1 MPTRLLPS
9 LLTFAILA
17 AAATVSSAQQEAA
30 APAARVDLA
39 TDAGAALL
47 RGVWRYADA
56 HVIEARFRAPDAEGQ
71 PTGAEVVTNDIVP
84 HAGVADFDDSK
95 WEVIA
100 PTALN
105 ARRGNGLVSFNWYR
119 IVVTVPSQID
129 GFDPTGS
136 TVWFETR
143 LDDYAEVWVDGEL
156 GRAFGQRGG
165 SVVAGW
171 NAPNRLLIG
180 RNVKPGQRIQLAIFG
195 MNGPISDS
203 PTNYIFVREA
213 KLEFFRGSEAPVA
226 VGPHEVNVKVE
237 RTDPAINAIIP
248 PNAKLFKVAEGFLFT
263 EGPVWV
269 RDRDVLLFSDP
280 NHNTIYQYMQSGTL
294 SVFRDKSGYDAAD
307 IAEYLQ
313 PGSNGLTLDK
323 QGRLTIDE
331 QGRHRVS
338 RLERDG
344 TLTVLADSYEG
355 KRLNSPNDLV
365 YKSDGSLYFTD
376 PPFGLPKFFD
386 DPRKELPYSGVFRW
400 KDGRLQLLTA
410 ELKGPN
416 GIVFS
421 PDEKYLYVSNWDP
434 AAKTVTRYP
443 VRRDGTIGRGEILID
458 LTPQIPGEEALDG
471 MKADIKGNLYL
482 SAPGGV
488 WIFDPSG
495 KHLGTV
501 TAPHPVHNF
510 AWGGKDARTLYLCA
524 RSALYRID
532 LLIPGIRP

>member
-1 MPTRLLPS
+1 MRIPVLRTLLGYG
-9 LLTFAILA
+9 ILA
-17 AAATVSSAQQEAA
+17 AAATVAWAQSPTAE
-30 APAARVDLA
+30 PAASVDLA
-39 TDAGAALL
+39 SDAGTALVH
-47 RGVWRYADA
+47 GVWRYADA
-56 HVIEARFRAPDAEGQ
+56 KVIEAKFRAPDADGQ
-71 PTGAEVVTNDIVP
+71 PTGAEVITNDIVP
-84 HAGVADFDDSK
+84 HAGVTDFDDSK

-100 PTALN
+100 PTSLS

-119 IVVTVPSQID
+119 IAITVPSQI
-129 GFDPTGS
+129 GAFDPKGS

-143 LDDYAEVWVDGEL
+143 MDDYAEVWVDGEL
-156 GRAFGQRGG
+156 GRAFGQQGG

-180 RNVKPGQRIQLAIFG
+180 RNLKPGQRIQLAIFG

-226 VGPHEVNVKVE
+226 VGPYEVNVRVE
-237 RTDPAINAIIP
+237 RSDPAINAIIP

-443 VRRDGTIGRGEILID
+443 VRPDGTIGRGVILID
-458 LTPQIPGEEALDG
+458 LTAQIPGEEALDG

>member
-1 MPTRLLPS
+1 MRIQVFGN
-9 LLTFAILA
+9 LLTCGIFA
-17 AAATVSSAQQEAA
+17 AAATVAWAQYPTAE
-30 APAARVDLA
+30 PAASVDLA
-39 TDAGAALL
+39 SDAGAALVH
-47 RGVWRYADA
+47 GVWHYADA
-56 HVIEARFRAPDAEGQ
+56 KVIEAKFRAPDADGQ
-71 PTGAEVVTNDIVP
+71 PTGAEVQTNDIVP

-100 PTALN
+100 PTSLS

-119 IVVTVPSQID
+119 IAITVPSQIG
-129 GFDPTGS
+129 GFDPGGS

-143 LDDYAEVWVDGEL
+143 MDDYAEVWVDGEL
-156 GRAFGQRGG
+156 GRAFGQQGG

-180 RNVKPGQRIQLAIFG
+180 RNLKPGQRIQLAIFG

-237 RTDPAINAIIP
+237 RTDAAINAIVP

-269 RDRDVLLFSDP
+269 RDRDLLLFSDP
-280 NHNTIYQYMQSGTL
+280 NHNTIYQYTQSGKL

-313 PGSNGLTLDK
+313 PGSNGLTLDQ

-331 QGRHRVS
+331 QGRHRVT

-344 TLTVLADSYEG
+344 TLTVLADSYGG

-443 VRRDGTIGRGEILID
+443 VRRDGTIGRGVILID
-458 LTPQIPGEEALDG
+458 LTQQIPGEEALDG

-510 AWGGKDARTLYLCA
+510 AWGGRDGRTLYLCA

>member
-1 MPTRLLPS
+1 MPHQLLRS
-9 LLTFAILA
+9 LLIGSIFA
-17 AAATVSSAQQEAA
+17 AAAPMVLARPETAELAA
-30 APAARVDLA
+30 SVDLA
-39 TDAGAALL
+39 SDAGATLV

-56 HVIEARFRAPDAEGQ
+56 RVIEAKFRAPDGYGQ

-84 HAGVADFDDSK
+84 HAGGADFDDST
-95 WEVIA
+95 WQVIA
-100 PTALN
+100 PTSLN
-105 ARRGNGLVSFNWYR
+105 ARRGNGLISFNWYR
-119 IVVTVPSQID
+119 ITITVPSQVD

-136 TVWFETR
+136 TLWFETR
-143 LDDYAEVWVDGEL
+143 MDDYAEVWVDGEL
-156 GRAFGQRGG
+156 GRAFGQQGG

-203 PTNYIFVREA
+203 PTNYIFIREA
-213 KLEFFRGSEAPVA
+213 RLEFFRGSEAPVA
-226 VGPHEVNVKVE
+226 VEPHEVNVRVL
-237 RTDPAINAIIP
+237 RRDPAINAIVP
-248 PNAKLFKVAEGFLFT
+248 PNAKLFKVADGFLFT

-280 NHNTIYQYMQSGTL
+280 NHNTIYQYSQSGEL

-331 QGRHRVS
+331 QGRHRVT

-421 PDEKYLYVSNWDP
+421 QDEKYLYVSNWDP

-443 VRRDGTIGRGEILID
+443 VRRDGSIGRGEILID

-471 MKADIKGNLYL
+471 MKADVQGNLYL

-488 WIFDPSG
+488 WIFDSSG
-495 KHLGTV
+495 RHLGTV

-510 AWGGKDARTLYLCA
+510 AWGGREGRTLYLCA

>member
-1 MPTRLLPS
+1 MRS
-9 LLTFAILA
+9 LLTFGILA
-17 AAATVSSAQQEAA
+17 AAATVSWAQHEAA

-39 TDAGAALL
+39 TDSGTTLV

-56 HVIEARFRAPDAEGQ
+56 HVIEAKFRAPDVEGQ

-100 PTALN
+100 PTSLN

-129 GFDPTGS
+129 SFDPTGS

-143 LDDYAEVWVDGEL
+143 MDDYAEVWVDGEL
-156 GRAFGQRGG
+156 GRAFGQQGG

-171 NAPNRLLIG
+171 NAPNRLLVG

-213 KLEFFRGSEAPVA
+213 TLEFFRGSEAPVA
-226 VGPHEVNVKVE
+226 VEPHEVNVKVQ
-237 RTDPAINAIIP
+237 RTDPGINAIVP

-280 NHNTIYQYMQSGTL
+280 NHNTIYQYTQSGTL

-323 QGRLTIDE
+323 EGRLTIDE

-443 VRRDGTIGRGEILID
+443 VRRDGTIRRGEILID
-458 LTPQIPGEEALDG
+458 LTQQIPGEEALDG

-524 RSALYRID
+524 RNALYRID

>member
-1 MPTRLLPS
+1 MPHQLLRS
-9 LLTFAILA
+9 LLIGSIFA
-17 AAATVSSAQQEAA
+17 AAAPMVLARPETAELAA
-30 APAARVDLA
+30 SVDLA
-39 TDAGAALL
+39 SDAGATLV

-56 HVIEARFRAPDAEGQ
+56 RVIEAKFRAPDGYGQ

-84 HAGVADFDDSK
+84 HAGGADFDDST
-95 WEVIA
+95 WQVIA
-100 PTALN
+100 PTSLN
-105 ARRGNGLVSFNWYR
+105 ARRGNGLISFNWYR
-119 IVVTVPSQID
+119 ITITVPSQVD

-136 TVWFETR
+136 TLWFETR
-143 LDDYAEVWVDGEL
+143 MDDYAEVWVDGEL
-156 GRAFGQRGG
+156 GRAFGQQGG

-203 PTNYIFVREA
+203 PTNYIFIREA
-213 KLEFFRGSEAPVA
+213 RLEFFRGSEAPVA
-226 VGPHEVNVKVE
+226 VEPHEVNVRVL
-237 RTDPAINAIIP
+237 RRDPAINAIVP
-248 PNAKLFKVAEGFLFT
+248 PNAKLFKVADGFLFT

-280 NHNTIYQYMQSGTL
+280 NHNTIYQYSQSGEL

-331 QGRHRVS
+331 QGRHRVT

-443 VRRDGTIGRGEILID
+443 VRRDGSIGRGEILID

-471 MKADIKGNLYL
+471 MKADVQGNLYL

-488 WIFDPSG
+488 WIFDSSG
-495 KHLGTV
+495 RHLGTV

-510 AWGGKDARTLYLCA
+510 AWGGREGRTLYLCA